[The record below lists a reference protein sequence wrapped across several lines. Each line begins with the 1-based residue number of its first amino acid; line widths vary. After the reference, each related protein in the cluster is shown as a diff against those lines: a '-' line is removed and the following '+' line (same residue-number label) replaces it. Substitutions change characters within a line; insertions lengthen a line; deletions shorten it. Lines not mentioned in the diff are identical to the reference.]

1 MRKSPLEEIRT
12 KIDRIDDKI
21 VALLKIRFKL
31 VLKTLKYKTK
41 TIDSTREK
49 QILKRV
55 SKKYNSALPV
65 FFSIMK
71 ESKRLQRRARTK

>member
-65 FFSIMK
+65 FLSIMK